1 MNLIDLE
8 HITVA
13 FPGTVALDDISF
25 GIERAQ
31 IIALCGE
38 NGAGKS
44 TLGKVIAGVYS
55 KRTYMGDLIVRGEKV
70 DFKSTLDAEKAGIC
84 MVHQELNLIREMTVA
99 ENICLGAFPTKA
111 GLVDRTEMRARAQKI
126 FEELHLDLDPDAK
139 ISDLSISQQQMV
151 EIAKSISRNPE
162 VIIFDEATSSL
173 TDKEVDV
180 LFEIMRR
187 LKARGTTMLY
197 VSHKLDEIFR
207 ICDRVV
213 ILKDG
218 KYVNQANVKEIDKD
232 TLISWMVGRELKDM
246 FAPKTKVLSPDAKP
260 ILEVK
265 HWSVYKNA
273 NRQEKIVDD
282 VNLQVRCGEILGIY
296 GLMGAGRTEFV
307 SSIFEGDAVPTSG
320 ELYISGQEVHL
331 RSCKDAIAHGLG
343 LVTEDRRKTGLCII
357 HSIRDNATIAS
368 LRQYADAFTLLNDR
382 KQTDAVEQMVKKLSI
397 RLSDMKNAVGKLS
410 GGNQQKVV
418 LSKWLLTDPQILIL
432 DEPTR
437 GIDVGAKKEIYAIL
451 QQLADAGVAVIVV
464 SSELPEVMGI
474 SDRILV
480 MREGTIAG
488 EVAQKNADEEMLV
501 RLAMNGVA
509 AS

>member
-1 MNLIDLE
+1 MSLINLE
-8 HITVA
+8 HITVV
-13 FPGTVALDDISF
+13 FPGTVALDDVSF
-25 GIERAQ
+25 GIEKGE

-44 TLGKVIAGVYS
+44 TLGKVVAGVYS
-55 KRTYMGDLIVRGEKV
+55 KRTYSGDLILRGQKV
-70 DFKSTLDAEKAGIC
+70 DFKSTLDAEKSGVC
-84 MVHQELNLIREMTVA
+84 MVHQELNLISEMTVA
-99 ENICLGAFPTKA
+99 ENISLGAFPTQL
-111 GLVDRTEMRARAQKI
+111 GLVDRGKMRARAQKI
-126 FEELHLDLDPDAK
+126 FEELQLDLDPDAK

-218 KYVNQANVKEIDKD
+218 KYINQAPVSEIDKD

-246 FAPKTKVLSPDAKP
+246 FAPKTQAVSADSAP
-260 ILEVK
+260 ILEVRN
-265 HWSVYKNA
+265 WSVYKTPA
-273 NRQEKIVDD
+273 RREKIVDNISLR
-282 VNLQVRCGEILGIY
+282 VHRGEILGIY

-320 ELYISGQEVHL
+320 ELYINGSAVHL

-343 LVTEDRRKTGLCII
+343 LVTEDRRKTGLCTI
-357 HSIRDNATIAS
+357 HSIRDNATVAS
-368 LRQYADAFTLLNDR
+368 MRNYANRLTLLDDK
-382 KQTDAVEQMVKKLSI
+382 KQTDAMNSMIPRLSI
-397 RLSDMKNAVGKLS
+397 RLSSIFSPVSKLS
-410 GGNQQKVV
+410 GGNQQKIV
-418 LSKWLLTDPQILIL
+418 LSKWLLTNPQILIL

-437 GIDVGAKKEIYAIL
+437 GIDVGAKKEIYYIL
-451 QQLADAGVAVIVV
+451 QQLADAGVAVIVI
-464 SSELPEVMGI
+464 SSELPEVMGV

-480 MREGTIAG
+480 MSEGTIAG
-488 EVAQKNADEEMLV
+488 EVAQKDATEEMLV
-501 RLAMNGVA
+501 KYAMKGA
-509 AS
+509 ALS